1 MKDHV
6 SHHHRKAVTGLLSGV
21 LMIAKAEFS
30 KRSHQSSINLIIN
43 SPLKSTEKPLEKADS
58 EETIVSD
65 AFWHCH
71 SPLVV

>member
-21 LMIAKAEFS
+21 LMIAKEFS